1 VVRADNDVFAFRIEH
16 FGQIILAGMKGIKQ
30 AFDRITSKVQ
40 NQIKGCVQC
49 ENNDCSRCKHQH
61 SNDDSGQPPTP
72 GCCDLKVVP
81 FFGSFLEP
89 ITSTELSTPPF
100 TIETTDGVS
109 TCQVTLEFNVLNPD
123 NTCDTYLNIN
133 GIDNLIPTGIPTQ
146 FVLNDQDVIFFKT
159 THRGVDC
166 GVAFSSI
173 FNVSCQIDYG
183 IPYVVNFGDPSCD
196 FCPQWNLIPIVQAST
211 TIFTGA
217 NYPQPPFSIIGNT
230 YKNTTTQAIDLL
242 INPTI
247 INPGTNLSA
256 ELWLLE
262 NGVQVHLLYDGTNLF
277 PVIWNLVSG
286 GVIGFTQSASN
297 GCLETETFI
306 NNETCDIF
314 IGSQIMNNSI
324 PC

>member
-1 VVRADNDVFAFRIEH
+1 
-16 FGQIILAGMKGIKQ
+16 MKGIKQ
-30 AFDRITSKVQ
+30 SFDRITSKVQ

-49 ENNDCSRCKHQH
+49 DNNDCSRCKH
-61 SNDDSGQPPTP
+61 SKLNDQNSIPPTP

-100 TIETTDGVS
+100 IIATTDGVS
-109 TCQVTLEFNVLNPD
+109 ACQVTLEFNVFNPD
-123 NTCDTYLNIN
+123 ATCDTFLNIN
-133 GIDNLIPTGIPTQ
+133 GIDNFIPTGIPTQ

-166 GVAFSSI
+166 GVAFASI
-173 FNVSCQIDYG
+173 FNVSCSIDYG

-211 TIFTGA
+211 TIFTTA
-217 NYPQPPFSIIGNT
+217 NFPLFPPPPVQGWS
-230 YKNTTTQAIDLL
+230 YQNTTTQAIDLL

-247 INPGTNLSA
+247 INPGVNAFA

-262 NGVQVHLLYDGTNLF
+262 NGVQVHLLYDGTTLF
-277 PVIWNLVSG
+277 PVTWTL
-286 GVIGFTQSASN
+286 GVGQILGFTQSASG

-306 NNETCDIF
+306 NNDTCDIF
-314 IGSQIMNNSI
+314 IGSQIMHNNI
-324 PC
+324 NC